1 MNPKWVDQ
9 NTFANV
15 VKGICALSTAILS
28 AMAVAEVLQSQL
40 LNILIIKDI
49 LVVFFS
55 NIHVSVILTQKFL
68 FFVFIFI

>member
-1 MNPKWVDQ
+1 M
-9 NTFANV
+9 
-15 VKGICALSTAILS
+15 KGICALSTAILS